1 MELNIIWFVLLTVLF
16 GGYVV
21 LDGFDLGVGMIHL
34 GLKSDL
40 ERRTS
45 LNAIGPV
52 WDANEVWLITAG
64 GALFAAFPDVYA
76 TVFSGFYTAFMLFLL
91 VIIGRAIS
99 IEFRGK
105 VESDKW
111 KKTWDF
117 IFCLSSYLIVLLLGV
132 SLGNIITGIP
142 IYQDKEYAGTF
153 FTLLNPYAVMTGIT
167 AVLLIRMHG
176 KIFLAVKTEG
186 EIQQRVAKG
195 INSSLILFVIAYIFH
210 GAWTII
216 LYPGVIK
223 NFVAFPVWFILPA
236 FIILSIIVIPG
247 FINSQLY
254 FRAFVASCTI
264 IAFCIAIAAIDIYPN
279 LVISNPNPENS
290 LTIFNASS
298 SQKTLMTMLII
309 ACIGLPLMFIYKIF
323 VYRIFRG
330 KVKLDN
336 MSY

>member
-1 MELNIIWFVLLTVLF
+1 MELNVIWFVLLTVLF
-16 GGYVV
+16 CGYVV

-142 IYQDKEYAGTF
+142 VYQDKEFAGTF

-186 EIQQRVAKG
+186 EIQQRIAKG
-195 INSSLILFVIAYIFH
+195 INSSLILFIIAYIFH

-216 LYPGVIK
+216 LYPGVTK

-247 FINSQLY
+247 FINSRLY
-254 FRAFVASCTI
+254 FRAFIASSAI
-264 IAFCIAIAAIDIYPN
+264 LAFCIAIAAIDIYPN

-298 SQKTLMTMLII
+298 TQKTLFTMLII

-330 KVKLDN
+330 KVKIDN